1 MKVRKLNN
9 MFQPVSLVLTIET
22 EQELVDLLRRLHL
35 NEDVLE
41 REFPDFYA
49 VIDTTT
55 AYPLVKFYETVLEL
69 ADDRNMKVSGIL
81 D

>member
-41 REFPDFYA
+41 REFPDF
-49 VIDTTT
+49 IETTT